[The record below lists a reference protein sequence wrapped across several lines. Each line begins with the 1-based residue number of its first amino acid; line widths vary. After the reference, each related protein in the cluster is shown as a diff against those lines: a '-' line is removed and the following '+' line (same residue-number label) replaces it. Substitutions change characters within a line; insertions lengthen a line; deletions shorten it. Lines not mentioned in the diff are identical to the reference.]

1 MENTEKLE
9 KKDKKVEVRI
19 PKGKND
25 TGMNFVPVCINGKI
39 TKIKRGE
46 KVMVSPLVAKIL
58 EESGYLD
65 S

>member
-1 MENTEKLE
+1 MENTVE

-19 PKGKND
+19 PKGQFDK
-25 TGMNFVPVCINGKI
+25 GMNFVPVCINGKI

-46 KVMVSPLVAKIL
+46 KVMVSQQVANIL
-58 EESGYLD
+58 EEAGYLD